1 MKKRGESW
9 PKQGGS
15 PARPNEPSEELG
27 FSSVLELLER
37 HIGVKECFELPLE
50 LNL

>member
-1 MKKRGESW
+1 MQEARKVLAC
-9 PKQGGS
+9 GG
-15 PARPNEPSEELG
+15 ARPNEPSEELG